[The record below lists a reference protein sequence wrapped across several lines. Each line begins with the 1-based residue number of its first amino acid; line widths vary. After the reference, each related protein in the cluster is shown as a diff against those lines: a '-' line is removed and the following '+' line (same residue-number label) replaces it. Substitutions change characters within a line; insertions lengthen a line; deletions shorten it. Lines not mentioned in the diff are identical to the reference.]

1 MTIRSRE
8 IKLIHLNSCGVSP
21 TFPSA
26 AKSEA
31 AFALELSQRGTTA
44 RSLFSGALTLF
55 KEEAAKLL
63 DTESK
68 NISFIRNAAEGL
80 NAIAHGLR
88 LEPGDEIISYRYEYP
103 SNHYPWLQQKRRG
116 VKLLL
121 LEGELLEGRP
131 LSWQIEEL
139 LSVISPRT
147 KVIAV
152 SHVQFTSG
160 FAADLSTLGRICR
173 ERGIFLIV
181 DAAQSSGALP
191 LYPERLGI
199 DAVVSSGW
207 KWLLG
212 PVGSA
217 LLYTSPRL
225 RRELEVVYSG
235 PDMMTQG
242 DDYLNY
248 SWKPYEDGR
257 FFEFSTLPYS
267 LVHSLGVALKDGIN
281 RVGIEEVWRRIKRRG
296 DLIRSSLDPS
306 LLTPLCFGQEHLSG
320 IVSCVLR
327 EKVDIDTLLHDLSL
341 VGVVCS
347 ARGGYLRIAPH
358 YWVSDEDLLHAV
370 EEINR
375 RVSLLSTPRHVAYE
389 VGVAL

>member
-1 MTIRSRE
+1 MSNRSRE
-8 IKLIHLNSCGVSP
+8 IKLIHLNSCGISP

-44 RSLFSGALTLF
+44 RSLFSEALSLF
-55 KEEAAKLL
+55 KREAAILL
-63 DTESK
+63 ATSSE
-68 NISFIRNAAEGL
+68 NISFVRNAAEGL

-88 LEPGDEIISYRYEYP
+88 LEAGDEIISYRYEYP

-131 LSWQIEEL
+131 LSWQINEL
-139 LSVISPRT
+139 LSLITPRT
-147 KVIAV
+147 KVITI

-160 FAADLSTLGRICR
+160 FAADLPLLGEICR

-181 DAAQSSGALP
+181 DAAQSLGALP

-199 DAVVSSGW
+199 DAVVASGW

-225 RRELEVVYSG
+225 RAELEVVYSG
-235 PDMMTQG
+235 PDIMIQG

-248 SWKPYEDGR
+248 SWKPYGDGR

-281 RVGIEEVWRRIKRRG
+281 RVGIEEVWRRIKRKG
-296 DLIRSSLDPS
+296 ELIRSSLDPS
-306 LLTPLCFGQEHLSG
+306 LLTPIYHGEDHLSG
-320 IVSCVLR
+320 ITSCVLR
-327 EKVDIDTLLHDLSL
+327 ENVDLDAVLHNLSL
-341 VGVVCS
+341 SGIVCS

-358 YWVSDEDLLHAV
+358 YWVSDEDLLHAL
-370 EEINR
+370 ERINQTISR
-375 RVSLLSTPRHVAYE
+375 LSTPIGVRNE
-389 VGVAL
+389 VGAAL